1 MANKLIFLIAAILVL
16 SIIPIAY
23 SDTLASGGVGVR
35 VAMTNYDP
43 SPAKPGKFVTVYL
56 KAENPG
62 GDEVKD
68 AYFLIEPSYP
78 FSFQPGETAT
88 RDVNTLGPGEQFLL
102 QYNLLVDK
110 NAFEGTYTQYL
121 KLCFD
126 ANCTSFA
133 KTSFDISVQPGG
145 TPNIE
150 AGIDSADTFSSG
162 MTGIVTFHIINRGLL
177 DTKFMVTE
185 LKQGNE
191 FDLISPP
198 RIYIGELKSDDSQ
211 TAEYKIYVK
220 AGIAA
225 NDTTI
230 VKLPLL
236 VEYSDANDKEYS
248 QVYYVPLTVYSKSD
262 LMKLNL
268 VQDKT
273 AVYRQILFIIVGLA
287 ALYMIYKWYK
297 KKKKSS
303 S

>member
-16 SIIPIAY
+16 SLIPIAY

-62 GDEVKD
+62 GDEVKN
-68 AYFLIEPSYP
+68 AYFLLEPSYP
-78 FSFQPGETAT
+78 FSFQPGEIAT
-88 RDVNTLGPGEQFLL
+88 RDVNTMGPGEQFLL

-110 NAFEGTYTQYL
+110 NALEGTYTQYL

-126 ANCTSFA
+126 TNCTSFA

-145 TPNIE
+145 TPSIE
-150 AGIDSADTFSSG
+150 ASLESSDTFSG
-162 MTGIVTFHIINRGLL
+162 GKTGTVTLQVINRGSLN
-177 DTKFMVTE
+177 TKYMITE
-185 LKQGNE
+185 LKQGDE

-198 RIYIGELKSDDSQ
+198 RIYIGELTSDDSQ
-211 TAEYKIYVK
+211 TVDYKIYVK

-225 NDTTI
+225 NKTTAI
-230 VKLPLL
+230 KLPLL

-248 QVYYVPLTVYSKSD
+248 QVYYVPLTVYSMED
-262 LMKLNL
+262 LTKLNL
-268 VQDKT
+268 VPNQN
-273 AVYRQILFIIVGLA
+273 AMYRQILMAIIGLA
-287 ALYMIYKWYK
+287 AVYMIYKWYK
-297 KKKKSS
+297 KKKSTS
-303 S
+303 

>member
-1 MANKLIFLIAAILVL
+1 MANKLILLIAAILVL
-16 SIIPIAY
+16 SLIPIAY
-23 SDTLASGGVGVR
+23 SDTLATGGVGVR

-62 GDEVKD
+62 GDAIKD
-68 AYFLIEPSYP
+68 AYFLLEPSYP

-88 RDVNTLGPGEQFLL
+88 RDVNTMGPGEQFLL

-110 NAFEGTYTQYL
+110 NALEGTYTQYL

-126 ANCTSFA
+126 SNCTSFA

-150 AGIDSADTFSSG
+150 ASLESSDTFSG
-162 MTGIVTFHIINRGLL
+162 GKTGTVTLQVINRGALN
-177 DTKFMVTE
+177 TKYMITE
-185 LKQGNE
+185 LKRGDE

-198 RIYIGELKSDDSQ
+198 RIYIGELTSDDSQ
-211 TAEYKIYVK
+211 TVDYKIYIK

-225 NDTTI
+225 NKTTAI
-230 VKLPLL
+230 KLPLL

-248 QVYYVPLTVYSKSD
+248 QVYYVPLTVYSMED
-262 LMKLNL
+262 LTKLNL
-268 VQDKT
+268 VPNQN
-273 AVYRQILFIIVGLA
+273 AMYRQILMVIIGLA
-287 ALYMIYKWYK
+287 AAYMIYKWYK
-297 KKKKSS
+297 KKKSS